1 MLSSQPTSRIRIDF
15 TLIEILS
22 VVSRVHTFRHIPQ
35 GFGKVP
41 YIFLFFKKL
50 LKFKYLPD
58 PWRLLRDGYPDI
70 PAVLPAVA
78 TSIFHS
84 VGVRVAA
91 IAVCVVSLLAEAAI
105 FKLCFVHFICP
116 LEWRLV
122 FSINFI
128 D

>member
-1 MLSSQPTSRIRIDF
+1 MDTGAKKGLSVSIK
-15 TLIEILS
+15 ILS
-22 VVSRVHTFRHIPQ
+22 NGKNLKVFCSSTEFLKVIIP
-35 GFGKVP
+35 
-41 YIFLFFKKL
+41 LAEKKL

-58 PWRLLRDGYPDI
+58 PWCLLRDGYPD
-70 PAVLPAVA
+70 VTSVHRAVA

-91 IAVCVVSLLAEAAI
+91 IAVCVVSLLAGAAI

-122 FSINFI
+122 FSIKFLG
-128 D
+128 

>member
-1 MLSSQPTSRIRIDF
+1 MALFAGNLTRFGGGNLQETAPGNLALFRRK
-15 TLIEILS
+15 LS
-22 VVSRVHTFRHIPQ
+22 VRVTSACWAAHSEPT
-35 GFGKVP
+35 
-41 YIFLFFKKL
+41 
-50 LKFKYLPD
+50 
-58 PWRLLRDGYPDI
+58 
-70 PAVLPAVA
+70 

-105 FKLCFVHFICP
+105 FKLCLVHFICP